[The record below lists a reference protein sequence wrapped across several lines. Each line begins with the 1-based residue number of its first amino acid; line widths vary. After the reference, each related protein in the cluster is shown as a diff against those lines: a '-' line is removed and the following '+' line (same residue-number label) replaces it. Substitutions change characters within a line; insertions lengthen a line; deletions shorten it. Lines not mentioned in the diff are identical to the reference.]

1 MSELDLA
8 EILGVTLSSQF
19 TFSLCLLDM
28 IWIQI
33 RFLDLNSNFACLST
47 CHSSKWL
54 GESLITR
61 KKEIGHKAKD
71 THHLRNLTTTMH
83 TSMNTIRDTKAF
95 IADLLFNTFCHAL
108 RGYLAWSNKDAV
120 LSFYIYI
127 YIWGIFFMVWYGYGY
142 YYY

>member
-1 MSELDLA
+1 MA
-8 EILGVTLSSQF
+8 QRLGTKP
-19 TFSLCLLDM
+19 CY
-28 IWIQI
+28 
-33 RFLDLNSNFACLST
+33 
-47 CHSSKWL
+47 
-54 GESLITR
+54 
-61 KKEIGHKAKD
+61 KAKD

-127 YIWGIFFMVWYGYGY
+127 YGEFFHGMIWIWLLLLLNLFIQYFGIMGHWTRYQLWGNWGWLKKIVGQWMEVERGLQMKSWVI
-142 YYY
+142 